1 MGETSKQDLLR
12 RAARLVGADTLA
24 QALKVPQPLLE
35 AWMDGHATVPARKL
49 VALADY
55 MEEIT
60 LPPKR
65 DQRAK

>member
-1 MGETSKQDLLR
+1 MAETTKQDLLR
-12 RAARLVGADTLA
+12 RAAKLVGADKLA
-24 QALKVPQPLLE
+24 QALKVPQHLLE

-60 LPPKR
+60 LPPK
-65 DQRAK
+65 QKL

>member
-1 MGETSKQDLLR
+1 MAETTKQDLLR
-12 RAARLVGADTLA
+12 RAAKLVGAGNLA
-24 QALKVPQPLLE
+24 EALKVPQHLLE
-35 AWMDGHATVPARKL
+35 AWMEGSATVPARKL

-65 DQRAK
+65 

>member
-1 MGETSKQDLLR
+1 MAETTKQDLVR
-12 RAARLVGADTLA
+12 RAAKLVGADKLA
-24 QALKVPQPLLE
+24 QALKVPQHLLE

-60 LPPKR
+60 LPPK
-65 DQRAK
+65 QKL